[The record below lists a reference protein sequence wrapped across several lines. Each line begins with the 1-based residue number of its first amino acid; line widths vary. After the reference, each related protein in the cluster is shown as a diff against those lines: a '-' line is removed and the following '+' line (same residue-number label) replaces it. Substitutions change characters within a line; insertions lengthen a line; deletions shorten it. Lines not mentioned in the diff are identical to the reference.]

1 VLPIDLPERDRS
13 DTRGPSHTRYQL
25 RPIRA
30 RDETLTAWIFQV
42 PPRISAE
49 HNDIFNS
56 RCSLLTLAL
65 MQISGAVMSL
75 AEDWRDS
82 FEPL

>member
-1 VLPIDLPERDRS
+1 M
-13 DTRGPSHTRYQL
+13 QL
-25 RPIRA
+25 RG
-30 RDETLTAWIFQV
+30 LTEGLKGAWIFQI

-49 HNDIFNS
+49 HNDVFNN

-82 FEPL
+82 FYLG